1 MNTFGMLDI
10 RLARSDDALEILRW
24 RNDADTRFMSRN
36 GAVIGEEQHKVWF
49 SRALKDSGRI
59 LLIGIH
65 LNKKVGM
72 VRFDRNRE
80 KLWETNIVIAPEFR
94 GRGLARLFL
103 DMALKYFFSEH
114 PEASLLA
121 EIKRCNATSQRLFFS
136 LGFVCDVD
144 NGELLRFLLCPQER
158 SQS

>member
-1 MNTFGMLDI
+1 
-10 RLARSDDALEILRW
+10 
-24 RNDADTRFMSRN
+24 MSRN
-36 GAVIGEEQHKVWF
+36 GAVIGEEQHKAWF
-49 SRALKDSGRI
+49 SKALQDPWRI
-59 LLIGIH
+59 LLIGTYQ
-65 LNKKVGM
+65 NGMVGM

-80 KLWETNIVIAPEFR
+80 KLWEANIVIAPEFR

-121 EIKRCNATSQRLFFS
+121 EIKRCNSTSQRLFFS
-136 LGFVCDVD
+136 LGFVCAVD
-144 NGELLRFLLCPQER
+144 DGELLRFLLCPQER

>member
-1 MNTFGMLDI
+1 
-10 RLARSDDALEILRW
+10 
-24 RNDADTRFMSRN
+24 MSRCS
-36 GAVIGEEQHKVWF
+36 AVIDEEQHKTWF
-49 SRALKDSGRI
+49 SKALQDPGRI

-80 KLWETNIVIAPEFR
+80 KLWEANIVIAPKFR
-94 GRGLARLFL
+94 GRGLGKLFL

-121 EIKRCNATSQRLFFS
+121 EIRRCNATSQRLFFS

-144 NGELLRFLLCPQER
+144 NGELLRFLLCPQE
-158 SQS
+158 